1 MVCSLVSIY
10 FDNPQLRIYIQRL
23 LNFDF
28 LEKGLGIVS
37 PPYFVYEFSGKMFV
51 MLYSIN

>member
-10 FDNPQLRIYIQRL
+10 FDNPQLDIKYKQTYTILDYRSKDM

-28 LEKGLGIVS
+28 L
-37 PPYFVYEFSGKMFV
+37 
-51 MLYSIN
+51 

>member
-1 MVCSLVSIY
+1 M
-10 FDNPQLRIYIQRL
+10 

-37 PPYFVYEFSGKMFV
+37 PPHVLYDISRKMFV
-51 MLYSIN
+51 MLYQLIKFHCLIAFTSWDIGQ